1 MILDIALVII
11 ILLSILIGYKKG
23 FIRMLAS
30 FIGKFVALTIAY
42 FYYASFKELLVKFT
56 GLDKFVLEKIKLS
69 LANLGGHAAEASVA
83 GSDIDAVSKMP
94 LPDVLK
100 EKLVSYLT
108 DSANQ
113 IGQSVASGLTDFLM
127 NIIAFILL
135 FILVAILI
143 SIIVKVLDLVA
154 KLPVLNAFNKVG
166 GILFS
171 LITTY
176 IMLTIAFLLITSFVS
191 MDSASSLNSMIES
204 SVVAKNLIVYNPILI
219 GLANIHL

>member
-1 MILDIALVII
+1 MILDIALMII
-11 ILLSILIGYKKG
+11 ILISILIGYKKG

-42 FYYASFKELLVKFT
+42 FYYTPFKDLLVQFT
-56 GLDKFVLEKIKLS
+56 GLDNFVFEKIKLS
-69 LANLGGHAAEASVA
+69 LTNLGGHAAEASVA
-83 GSDIDAVSKMP
+83 GSDIDAVSKMA

-100 EKLVSYLT
+100 EKLVNYLT

-154 KLPVLNAFNKVG
+154 KLPVLNTFNKLG
-166 GILFS
+166 GVLFS

-176 IMLTIAFLLITSFVS
+176 ILLTIAFLFITSFTS
-191 MDSASSLNSMIES
+191 MDSASNLNTMIANSL
-204 SVVAKNLIVYNPILI
+204 VAKNLIVYNPILI